1 MTTPSSHSTSAV
13 RIGLRAICRRVQRP
27 WSSLTGAPYRE
38 TKGPIGAV
46 VSGRRGL
53 DAYYVDGD
61 QFWSRGRQHR
71 LRISILLEEQES
83 ARAAGATPDL
93 RSTAAAIAAYGW
105 ARNVQPLAPQHVDE
119 VRKIVGNGQTT
130 CCRAQHGRE
139 HKQQQ
144 LQQRT
149 NLYRPHHLAEVKAF

>member
-61 QFWSRGRQHR
+61 QFWSRWRQQR
-71 LRISILLEEQES
+71 LRILHPSRGAES
-83 ARAAGATPDL
+83 TRAAGATPDL

>member
-27 WSSLTGAPYRE
+27 WSSLTGAPCWE
-38 TKGPIGAV
+38 TKGPMGAV
-46 VSGRRGL
+46 VSRISGL
-53 DAYYVDGD
+53 DAYYVDVD
-61 QFWSRGRQHR
+61 QFWSRGRQQR

-83 ARAAGATPDL
+83 RRTPRATTDVEP
-93 RSTAAAIAAYGW
+93 TAAAIAAYGW

>member
-53 DAYYVDGD
+53 DAYYVDVD
-61 QFWSRGRQHR
+61 QFWSRWRQQR
-71 LRISILLEEQES
+71 LRVLHPSRGAES
-83 ARAAGATPDL
+83 TRAAGATPDL

-105 ARNVQPLAPQHVDE
+105 ARTVRLLAPQHVDE
-119 VRKIVGNGQTT
+119 VGKIAIVVKQLVVEHNMGESTNSST
-130 CCRAQHGRE
+130 CSSALISIDHFTWLR
-139 HKQQQ
+139 
-144 LQQRT
+144 
-149 NLYRPHHLAEVKAF
+149 